1 MHELDP
7 LFHRHSIPS
16 RLLAEPGPDPGQ
28 LARMLA
34 CAVHVPDHG
43 KLQPWRFLLV
53 RGDARASLGD
63 LLARRSIERHPG
75 AAAASVDKDRMRFQ
89 HAPLVIAVIGRLT
102 AGHKIPEQEQ
112 LLSGGA
118 ACFSLLQAAQ
128 ALGFG
133 AQWLTGW
140 PAYDPVVL
148 AHLGLAPNER
158 VLGFIHVGSPQAPG
172 EERERPDPASLT
184 TELAP

>member
-1 MHELDP
+1 MHALHT
-7 LFHRHSIPS
+7 LRHRHSIPS
-16 RLLAEPGPDPGQ
+16 RLLAGPGPDAGQ
-28 LARMLA
+28 LARILA

-53 RGDARASLGD
+53 RGTARSSLGE
-63 LLARRSIERHPG
+63 LLARRSIERHAG
-75 AAAASVDKDRMRFQ
+75 AAEASIEKDRMRFQ
-89 HAPLVIAVIGRLT
+89 HAPLIIAVIARLT
-102 AGHKIPEQEQ
+102 AGHKVPEQEQ

-118 ACFSLLQAAQ
+118 ACFSLLMAAQ
-128 ALGFG
+128 AEGFG

-148 AHLGLAPNER
+148 ERLGVGDHER
-158 VLGFIHVGSPQAPG
+158 VLGFIHVGTAQAPG
-172 EERERPDPASLT
+172 EERERPDPADLT

>member
-1 MHELDP
+1 MHASAAL
-7 LFHRHSIPS
+7 LLRHSIPS
-16 RLLAEPGPDPGQ
+16 RLLTGPGPDPAQ

-53 RGDARASLGD
+53 RGAARSSLGE
-63 LLARRSIERHPG
+63 LLARRSVERHAG
-75 AAAASVDKDRMRFQ
+75 AAEASIEKDRMRFQ
-89 HAPLVIAVIGRLT
+89 HAPLVIAVIARLT
-102 AGHKIPEQEQ
+102 PGHKVPEQEQ

-128 ALGFG
+128 AEGFG

-140 PAYDPVVL
+140 PAYDPAVL
-148 AHLGLAPNER
+148 ERLGVGGHER
-158 VLGFIHVGSPQAPG
+158 VLGFIHVGTAQAPG
-172 EERERPDPASLT
+172 EERERPDPATLT